1 MRKREDAM
9 LLEQYREQNK
19 NSLADFHTHT
29 KYCDGNNTP
38 SEMLAAALKQGL
50 QVYGFSGHGYTPYD
64 ESYCMLP
71 DDEAAY
77 EQEVRKLAD
86 DYAGEIKI
94 LCGVEQDCLA
104 GTPTR
109 NWDYVIGSV
118 HYIDCRKEGGGIE
131 VIDESKDIWLDIADK
146 YFGGD
151 VYAMIERYF
160 ETVARVVEMTGAD
173 IIGHLDLITKY
184 NAGGE
189 GGGQGALFDE
199 GHPRYVAAWQKAVD
213 KLLPT
218 GVPFEI
224 NTGGMSRKYRADA
237 YPAKPIR
244 DYIAAHGGRFI
255 LSSDSH
261 NTETLCSRFAE
272 YRDYLK

>member
-1 MRKREDAM
+1 MDFSKY
-9 LLEQYREQNK
+9 LELNK

-29 KYCDGNNTP
+29 SYCDGGNTAA
-38 SEMLAAALKQGL
+38 EMLAGALAKGL
-50 QVYGFSGHGYTPYD
+50 KAYGFSGHGYTTYD

-71 DDEAAY
+71 EQEAAY
-77 EQEVRKLAD
+77 EADVRALAEQ
-86 DYAGEIKI
+86 YADRIEI

-109 NWDYVIGSV
+109 DWDYVIGSV
-118 HYIDCRKEGGGIE
+118 HYIDCSPEGGGIA
-131 VIDESKDIWLDIADK
+131 VIDESKEIWLEIVEK

-151 VYAMIERYF
+151 VYAMIERYY
-160 ETVARVVEMTGAD
+160 ETEAEVVSRTGAD

-189 GGGQGALFDE
+189 GGKQGAIFDE

-213 KLLPT
+213 KLLQT
-218 GVPFEI
+218 GALFEI
-224 NTGGMSRKYRADA
+224 NTGGMTRGYRTDT
-237 YPAKPIR
+237 YPAKPIL
-244 DYIAAHGGRFI
+244 DYIAANGGRFI

-261 NTETLCSRFAE
+261 APDSLCSRFE
-272 YRDYLK
+272 DYRHYLW

>member
-9 LLEQYREQNK
+9 LLEQYGELNQNG
-19 NSLADFHTHT
+19 LADFHTHT
-29 KYCDGNNTP
+29 NYCDGNNTP

-64 ESYCMLP
+64 ESYCMLL

-77 EQEVRKLAD
+77 EQEVRKLAE

-104 GTPTR
+104 GKPTR
-109 NWDYVIGSV
+109 SWDYVIGSV

-131 VIDESKDIWLDIADK
+131 VIDESKDSWLAIADK

-151 VYAMIERYF
+151 VYAMIERYY
-160 ETVARVVEMTGAD
+160 ETVAQVVEMTGAD

-184 NAGGE
+184 NTGGE
-189 GGGQGALFDE
+189 GGKQGALFDE

-224 NTGGMSRKYRADA
+224 NTGGMSRGWRTDS
-237 YPAKPIR
+237 YPAKPIL
-244 DYIAAHGGRFI
+244 DYIAAKGGRFI

-261 NTETLCSRFAE
+261 NTETLCSRFAD
-272 YRDYLK
+272 YRDYMK